1 MLSTIW
7 SLIETVIRFVFKCA
21 SKIGINISDEKIE
34 GLLQFVKFGMVG
46 LSNTAITMI
55 TYTILVVAGVN
66 YQIGNAI
73 GYVAGVTNSFYWNNK
88 YVFKAE
94 EGVERS
100 WFKAYIKCFVSYL
113 GGYFVSVVVL
123 FLWVD
128 VLNLNEYIAPFI
140 NLIITIP
147 LNFILN
153 KKWAFKDKKEAA

>member
-1 MLSTIW
+1 MLSKIW
-7 SLIETVIRFVFKCA
+7 NLIEKIIRAIVKCG
-21 SKIGINISDEKIE
+21 SKVGINVSDEKLE
-34 GLLQFVKFGMVG
+34 GLLQFAKFGMVG
-46 LSNTAITMI
+46 ASNTLITMA
-55 TYTILVVAGVN
+55 TYTVLVAVGVN
-66 YQIGNAI
+66 YQIGNAV
-73 GYVAGVTNSFYWNNK
+73 GYLAGVTNSFYWNNK
-88 YVFKAE
+88 YVFKVE
-94 EGVERS
+94 EGEKRS
-100 WFKAYIKCFVSYL
+100 WFTAYIKCLISYL